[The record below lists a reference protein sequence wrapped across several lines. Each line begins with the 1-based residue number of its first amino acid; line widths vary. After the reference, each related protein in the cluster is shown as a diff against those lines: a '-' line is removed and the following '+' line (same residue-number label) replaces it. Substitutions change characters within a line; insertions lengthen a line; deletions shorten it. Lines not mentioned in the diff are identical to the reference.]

1 MVGGCVKGGMGAS
14 ATERRA
20 STPEEVFRQESGS
33 LAPPETATQGEETE
47 PQRDRWGFVEP
58 AIWTER
64 MIAALETGVKGG
76 RWFSLMDKVSAERT
90 LVVAWE
96 RVKRNRGAAG
106 VDRQSTE
113 AFEVHA

>member
-1 MVGGCVKGGMGAS
+1 VRHS
-14 ATERRA
+14 N
-20 STPEEVFRQESGS
+20 QEDHSS
-33 LAPPETATQGEETE
+33 VVPETATQGEETE

-96 RVKRNRGAAG
+96 RVKRNRGAG
-106 VDRQSTE
+106 SSGR
-113 AFEVHA
+113 